1 MSLLSVWEDT
11 EGEIQ
16 WICHRVVNYTHRQ
29 EETRANKYHATRDNL
44 AQQLKKGTKYP
55 GAG

>member
-29 EETRANKYHATRDNL
+29 EETRANKYHATRENL